1 MNGAAAFVPTAE
13 AAFIAGLSDRDM
25 NRVMDEHIVPDA
37 LFRADNGRRFA
48 RLAAAFARFYFGTEE
63 QFVATLRRQILEE
76 LTRRV
81 ALRRDKNSVFAM
93 TRMPNDFDWCVTV
106 PYARVDVS
114 TFIQDAVDRVRQV
127 EQADALVH
135 VDPEVMDGLPVFSG
149 TRVPVET
156 ITSSLDKGIGKA
168 RLMSSYPFLSDEHIA
183 AARTYLRVHPK
194 RGRPRRLSEAN
205 PSWTVKSSRKVRAAK
220 A

>member
-1 MNGAAAFVPTAE
+1 MTIAAFVPTAE
-13 AAFIAGLSDRDM
+13 AAFIAGLSDREM
-25 NRVMDEHIVPDA
+25 NRVMDEHIVPDT
-37 LFRADNGRRFA
+37 LFRLDNGRRFA
-48 RLAAAFARFYFGTEE
+48 RLAAAFARFYFGTEG

-81 ALRRDKNSVFAM
+81 EQRGDKNLVFAM
-93 TRMPNDFDWCVTV
+93 VRMPKDVDWCVTL
-106 PYARVDVS
+106 PYARIDVS

-135 VDPEVMDGLPVFSG
+135 VDPELMDGLPVFAG
-149 TRVPVET
+149 TRVPVEA
-156 ITSSLDKGIGKA
+156 IMSSLDKGIGKA
-168 RLMSSYPFLSDEHIA
+168 RLVSSYPFLTDEHIA
-183 AARTYLRVHPK
+183 AARTYVRVHPK

-205 PSWTVKSSRKVRAAK
+205 PSWAVKSSHKVRAAK